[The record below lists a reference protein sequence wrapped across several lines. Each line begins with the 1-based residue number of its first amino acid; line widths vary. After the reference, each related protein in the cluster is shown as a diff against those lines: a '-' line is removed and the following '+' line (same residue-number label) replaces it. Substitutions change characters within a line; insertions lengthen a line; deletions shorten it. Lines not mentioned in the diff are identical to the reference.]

1 MEYIPKIEVIYFENA
16 GPANTD
22 EALQIAKAYAEENNI
37 KEIICAST
45 AGATGVKLVET
56 FDSEKFNLIVVT
68 HATGFAKTNFQE
80 LLPENREKIQ
90 PKATIL
96 TGIHAFSGV
105 SRSFRKV
112 MKVHTPVEIIARM
125 LRSVFGDGLKVCVE
139 ITLMAADA
147 GLISCEKGDQILAIG
162 GTGRG
167 ADTVALIRPAYTTN
181 FLDLRVKQILCK
193 PNSW

>member
-1 MEYIPKIEVIYFENA
+1 MEYIPKFEVVYFENA

-22 EALQIAKAYAEENNI
+22 EALQIAKAYAEKNNI
-37 KEIICAST
+37 KDIIVAST
-45 AGATGVKLVET
+45 TGATGLKLIEV
-56 FDSEKFNLIVVT
+56 FDPTKYNLIIVT
-68 HATGFAKTNFQE
+68 HATGFVKTNFQE
-80 LLPENREKIQ
+80 FLPENRDKIQ
-90 PKATIL
+90 LKATIL

-105 SRSFRKV
+105 SRSFRKA

-139 ITLMAADA
+139 MTLMAADA
-147 GLISCEKGDQILAIG
+147 GLISCEKADKILAIA

-167 ADTVALIRPAYTTN
+167 ADTVTLIRPAYTTN

-193 PNSW
+193 PDSW